1 MFLNNSKYRIY
12 LSAFLTA
19 VYLIT
24 ITANIFHR
32 HNIEVLVALSY
43 EEACGTTNHFSASAY
58 YELNYKCVFH
68 SNFISLTTF
77 YFSGNCFSHLP
88 ANQKQSLL
96 VLPKFSLC
104 VDTLHKD
111 NLRRGPPSLV

>member
-77 YFSGNCFSHLP
+77 YFSGNSFSHLP

-96 VLPKFSLC
+96 VLPKFIIS
-104 VDTLHKD
+104 VNTKNET